1 MLRLLAAT
9 LLASSL
15 LAGAA
20 MAQDTPAC
28 KTSPKVVGKCM
39 TFYGNLAVYTG
50 SPSIRIWP
58 VGTKQLYG
66 LRSTGSDP
74 ENVVLPEKLRDALAT
89 NPLEI
94 NGKWEVCPLE
104 PERSNQLRAVCL
116 ESASELRVTPRPAT
130 PQQ

>member
-1 MLRLLAAT
+1 MMRLLATT
-9 LLASSL
+9 LIASAL
-15 LAGAA
+15 FAGPA
-20 MAQDTPAC
+20 MAQETPAC

-39 TFYGNLAVYTG
+39 TFYGRLSVYTG

-74 ENVVLPEKLRDALAT
+74 ENLVLPEKLRDALAT

-116 ESASELRVTPRPAT
+116 ESASELRVTPRP
-130 PQQ
+130 PQ